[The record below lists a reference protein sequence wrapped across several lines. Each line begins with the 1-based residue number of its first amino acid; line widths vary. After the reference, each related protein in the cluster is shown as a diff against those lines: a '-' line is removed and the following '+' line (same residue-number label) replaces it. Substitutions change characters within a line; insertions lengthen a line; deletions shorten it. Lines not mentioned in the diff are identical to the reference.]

1 MRKTLILI
9 ILSLIFCTIPVLGAN
24 WYVRPAG
31 GNYGAEDGTSYANA
45 WDGLLNVRWGAGGVD
60 AGDTLY
66 VCGTHI
72 LNMTSKTLY
81 NQGSITPHSGDS
93 DAARVTIRGD
103 YGGDPGIVWGAFRPA
118 YEAWVSE
125 GSDTYSITTPADC
138 EGVWIFQD
146 ISGAS
151 CRWLANKASV
161 AACKA
166 LAGSYYYD
174 AANRRYY
181 VHRTDGAAPNNNV
194 YIENYGYQFIN
205 TGGKRYITY
214 LNIKLLAMG
223 NNVWNDNDATHM
235 TWDGVTFAYG
245 NYALLKVM
253 DNCDYFV
260 IQNCDIG
267 YAQNGIYTI
276 SDHAGGADY
285 YTIKDNYIHDIGNTV
300 RAILGNNDEHGIG
313 VQGGNGGLIE
323 GNHLQRCGNSILL
336 YAYTNQTLTNTIVRY
351 NFVEDGHAP
360 TDATYCIALSTQMNA
375 DSIHNKTGN
384 KFYYNI
390 VVDQPGYG
398 YRFQFG
404 SLQEVY
410 NNVAVNCKWSFAT
423 EMSWGGTPDQ
433 PAVKFHNNIS
443 LNPTGVYGGH
453 MCFASASPDAC
464 WDSDYNIFYPDGAQ
478 SFRRSGTYTNFS
490 GWKALGY
497 DTHSRNANPL
507 FDNPAG
513 GDFHLQTNSPAI
525 DAGVYVSLNRDHEG
539 TSVPQGSNTDIGA
552 YEYVF
557 GANPLVA
564 EARGSP
570 TSGQA
575 PLAVS
580 FSGSASGGTSPYS
593 YGWNFGDGQTS
604 TSQNP
609 SHTYSTAG
617 NYSAVL
623 TVTDNQDVTDTGSI
637 SISVTTAPAQL
648 IATASAS
655 PTSGQAPLTVNFTGG
670 ATGGTPPYSYS
681 WNFGDGGAS
690 SAQNQAHT
698 YTAPGSYTTSLTVRD
713 NSGASDTEYL
723 NIIVTSAPHLLV
735 ATASATPTSG
745 PAPLEV
751 SFTGSAAGGAPPYS
765 YSWSFGDGS
774 TSSLQSPTYTY
785 SISGAYT
792 ATLTVTDSTSSTAE
806 SIVSINVSTTSGY
819 NLFLSSETGSPA
831 PDQGGTTDPSPGNYS
846 YNTTQTILLKSL
858 PYSDYRFSRW
868 KGDIV
873 EANTFNAQTSVLIDT
888 SKALSSMFC
897 TKCADVN
904 GDLIITPADA
914 QAAFDIF
921 LGRIPNPT
929 WCEKENADV
938 NSSGTKFDPKVTPAD
953 AQIIFKKY
961 LKKGNTSGNCSG
973 SGRAESMSVD
983 SLSHS
988 NVRLLINDLA
998 NSIRGQDIYLPII
1011 IESDSDIGSF
1021 GFDLIFPS
1029 NSLMFVGLERTELT
1043 ADYTQLAASVL
1054 IPPQLTITEEAGKF
1068 QYLGAGASTLR
1079 VGGYKTSSVE
1089 GPFTG
1094 VLVTLVFRLIGSL
1107 DNESPISVAATYDD
1121 IQNADI
1127 SIGAMNQGRSIQ
1139 YEGRLVNVSERRT
1152 AGKRYDN

>member
-1 MRKTLILI
+1 MKKAQFSISIFL
-9 ILSLIFCTIPVLGAN
+9 LIFAVQLKGAN

-72 LNMTSKTLY
+72 LNMTSKTPY

-539 TSVPQGSNTDIGA
+539 TSVPKGFAPDIGA
-552 YEYVF
+552 FEYVKLVYSRIS
-557 GANPLVA
+557 ASPL
-564 EARGSP
+564 
-570 TSGQA
+570 SGPI
-575 PLAVS
+575 PLAVN
-580 FSGSASGGTSPYS
+580 FAGSAMGDFAPFS
-593 YGWNFGDGQTS
+593 Y
-604 TSQNP
+604 
-609 SHTYSTAG
+609 
-617 NYSAVL
+617 
-623 TVTDNQDVTDTGSI
+623 
-637 SISVTTAPAQL
+637 
-648 IATASAS
+648 
-655 PTSGQAPLTVNFTGG
+655 
-670 ATGGTPPYSYS
+670 
-681 WNFGDGGAS
+681 
-690 SAQNQAHT
+690 
-698 YTAPGSYTTSLTVRD
+698 R
-713 NSGASDTEYL
+713 
-723 NIIVTSAPHLLV
+723 
-735 ATASATPTSG
+735 
-745 PAPLEV
+745 
-751 SFTGSAAGGAPPYS
+751 
-765 YSWSFGDGS
+765 WSFGDGQSS
-774 TSSLQSPTYTY
+774 TLQNPLHTYLANGDY
-785 SISGAYT
+785 LAS
-792 ATLTVTDSTSSTAE
+792 LTVTDKNGNEDHCEVEIQAYASRSLSMSVATGAPA
-806 SIVSINVSTTSGY
+806 SG
-819 NLFLSSETGSPA
+819 TGGA
-831 PDQGGTTDPSPGNYS
+831 TDPTPGNHS
-846 YNTTQTILLKSL
+846 YPHGTSVQASAIANIN
-858 PYSDYRFSRW
+858 YRFSRW
-868 KGDIV
+868 GGD
-873 EANTFNAQTSVLIDT
+873 ANLSNIYNDRTSVLMDRDKSLSANFC
-888 SKALSSMFC
+888 SKC
-897 TKCADVN
+897 GDVN
-904 GDLIITPADA
+904 GDLSITPTDA
-914 QAAFDIF
+914 QMAFDIF
-921 LGRIPNPT
+921 LGRIPNPES
-929 WCEKENADV
+929 CQRENADV
-938 NSSGTKFDPKVTPAD
+938 NSDGTKTAPRITPAD
-953 AQIIFKKY
+953 AQAIFNKY
-961 LKKGNTSGNCSG
+961 LGKSEFPSDCSGNS
-973 SGRAESMSVD
+973 RAA
-983 SLSHS
+983 
-988 NVRLLINDLA
+988 IQA
-998 NSIRGQDIYLPII
+998 IRGNIVQEITIPDTAKSDRGNDIGIPII
-1011 IESDSDIGSF
+1011 LNSSSAVNAF
-1021 GFDLIFPS
+1021 GFDLAFSS
-1029 NSLMFVGLERTELT
+1029 NRFVFVGIERTDISQGYDCLGSNE
-1043 ADYTQLAASVL
+1043 
-1054 IPPQLTITEEAGKF
+1054 ITPG
-1068 QYLGAGASTLR
+1068 LLR
-1079 VGGYKTSSVE
+1079 VGGYSTKKK
-1089 GPFTG
+1089 GPVAGIFII
-1094 VLVTLVFRLIGSL
+1094 LVFRATDKTAERGSF
-1107 DNESPISVAATYDD
+1107 SIVQKYDD
-1121 IQNADI
+1121 FCGASSVGESFETRSQNQPE
-1127 SIGAMNQGRSIQ
+1127 SINRSQ
-1139 YEGRLVNVSERRT
+1139 
-1152 AGKRYDN
+1152 